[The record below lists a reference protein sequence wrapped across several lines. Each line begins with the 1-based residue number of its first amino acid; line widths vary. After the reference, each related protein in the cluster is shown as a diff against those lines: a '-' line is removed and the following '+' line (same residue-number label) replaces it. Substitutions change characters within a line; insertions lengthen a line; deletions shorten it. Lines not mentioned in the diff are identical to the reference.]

1 MIQNPKNPLFRKSVG
16 RNYSCWNDLSSREKA
31 YPATRSRGRFSLKLY
46 NNSRWSCITPK
57 TIVIFFTRVH
67 KSERSLCDWGGSR
80 WGGTCLVKDK
90 CLKDHK
96 DCQWDHLNERVHHL
110 AVDRRMAKRVLN
122 SHTDIKV
129 HVKCLVGNRFNKHHN
144 LCLLHWASNTASA
157 EVLHSHAEWG
167 RFIFS
172 PLDSSLASGIWHICG
187 GQHGAN

>member
-1 MIQNPKNPLFRKSVG
+1 MTHAGMSSVPEKRLIRQLVAVG
-16 RNYSCWNDLSSREKA
+16 DFHSNCIIIPGEVVSLQKQLSS
-31 YPATRSRGRFSLKLY
+31 FSPGSTNLKGH
-46 NNSRWSCITPK
+46 S
-57 TIVIFFTRVH
+57 VIGVGVG
-67 KSERSLCDWGGSR
+67 E
-80 WGGTCLVKDK
+80 GGTFLLVKDK

-96 DCQWDHLNERVHHL
+96 DCQWDHLNEWVHHL

-172 PLDSSLASGIWHICG
+172 PLDSSLASGI
-187 GQHGAN
+187 